1 MKKRGFTL
9 IELLVVIAIIAILA
23 ALLLPALARAKGKAQ
38 QIACINNMKQW
49 SLAAK
54 MYADD
59 ANDLV
64 PEEGIIGDQIDYD
77 SNSDAWYNLVATYI
91 NQPSMKSRYLASPA
105 DPPLPSTKSIYA
117 DPAAITPT
125 PVPTVRK
132 AYFMYGE
139 SSRMCINKSTRASQG
154 ISNTK
159 FSQVV
164 KPSDTILFAE
174 EDGNAAT
181 LPSNST
187 VSGSFAIGRHTGRG
201 NLALCDGR
209 ACSAKTNDYCTSS
222 AIADSASLEW
232 SVPRTYYW
240 YPTPTTPN

>member
-1 MKKRGFTL
+1 
-9 IELLVVIAIIAILA
+9 VVIAIIAILA
-23 ALLLPALARAKGKAQ
+23 ALLLPALAKAKAKAQ
-38 QIACINNMKQW
+38 QIVCINNMKQW
-49 SLAAK
+49 ALGGK

-59 ANDLV
+59 SSDLV

-77 SNSDAWYNLVATYI
+77 SNSDTWYNLVATYI
-91 NQPSMKSRYLASPA
+91 SQPSMKSRYLASPA
-105 DPPLPSTKSIYA
+105 APPLPSSKSIYA
-117 DPAAITPT
+117 DPAATTPT
-125 PVPTVRK
+125 TLPTVRK

-139 SSRMCINKSTRASQG
+139 SSRICINKSTRASLS

-164 KPSDTILFAE
+164 KPSDTIFFAE
-174 EDGNAAT
+174 EDGNTAT

-187 VSGSFAIGRHTGRG
+187 VSGSFAIGRHGGRG

-209 ACSAKTNDYCTSS
+209 ACSAKTNDYCTTS

-232 SVPRTYYW
+232 SLPRTYYW